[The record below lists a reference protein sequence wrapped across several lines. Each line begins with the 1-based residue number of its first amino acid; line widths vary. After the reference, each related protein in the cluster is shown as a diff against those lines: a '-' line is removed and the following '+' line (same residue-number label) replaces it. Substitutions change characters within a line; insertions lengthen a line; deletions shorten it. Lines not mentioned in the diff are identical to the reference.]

1 MQAALEAGQGK
12 KVDSP
17 LEPPE
22 GTQAANTPI
31 LPHWDWFLNFWP
43 PELQDNQFVLFQ
55 ATENLSFA
63 TVALK
68 TTRRTHWDILSL
80 YNGRDHF

>member
-1 MQAALEAGQGK
+1 MQVALEAGQGK

-17 LEPPE
+17 LEPTE
-22 GTQAANTPI
+22 GTQAVNTLI

-68 TTRRTHWDILSL
+68 N
-80 YNGRDHF
+80 Y

>member
-22 GTQAANTPI
+22 GTQAANTLI

-68 TTRRTHWDILSL
+68 N
-80 YNGRDHF
+80 Y